1 MVFSKDNVYLYLQ
14 VEDDLSLSLKKSN
27 KRNIYIINIYKGNI
41 YLREVNFLFDYSIY
55 DYLDDLLDDCFDFD
69 LSGVPS

>member
-1 MVFSKDNVYLYLQ
+1 LVFSKDNVYLYLQ

-27 KRNIYIINIYKGNI
+27 KRNIFINIYKGNI
-41 YLREVNFLFDYSIY
+41 YLREVNFLIDYSIY

-69 LSGVPS
+69 LSGIPS